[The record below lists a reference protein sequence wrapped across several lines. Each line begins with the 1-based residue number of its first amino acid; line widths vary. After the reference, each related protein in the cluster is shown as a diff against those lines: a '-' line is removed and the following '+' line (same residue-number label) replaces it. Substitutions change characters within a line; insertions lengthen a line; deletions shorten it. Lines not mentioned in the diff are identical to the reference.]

1 MDLLSFAEI
10 RLIIAKSTNNNN
22 KNNIY
27 YPYPSTRTRAVGTKS
42 KFISYRI
49 SLIKTLK
56 TYVKKYCK
64 NSDKY
69 NVLYLSIFY
78 LDVILSK
85 NKINLSSDKNLK
97 YICLCCFLLS
107 LKFIGN
113 YDTSKKVISNFC
125 KNYKDEYKIFEIQC
139 LILLEHNLVYTTTF
153 DYLNMILIN
162 EPKILMNE
170 CNEILYQICE
180 DNIYT
185 FFSPFYIAIAI
196 FNIAKCNMNYDIY
209 YEGHN
214 HNHYEKYFRD
224 ERVKVLIKKINYLV
238 NPPPSIKKDDINI
251 NSNNDNN
258 ILNKFNK
265 TITNTNTNINIIS
278 NNRIHNNIVIINAIC
293 KQKSDNYFPHFRNN
307 INANTPNKVDFKNKN
322 YSDNKNNNY
331 NYNYINKE
339 DSDNT
344 SKSQFKLCRI
354 NKNNIYNNHKTITIK
369 EIKNKNKN
377 KKEINSSFNY
387 LKCEKKSF
395 EIKKEL
401 CYNKREESFST
412 DIQTPNQLINNKMNS
427 NKRIFS
433 TNKSS
438 LNFQIVSGVSKEKL
452 YKLSRNLSKSLIKLS
467 EKSNQKGKLLNNF

>member
-10 RLIIAKSTNNNN
+10 RLIIAKSTNNSN
-22 KNNIY
+22 KSNIY
-27 YPYPSTRTRAVGTKS
+27 CPYPSTRTRAAGIKS
-42 KFISYRI
+42 KFISYRV

-85 NKINLSSDKNLK
+85 NKISLSSDKNLK

-125 KNYKDEYKIFEIQC
+125 KNYKDEYKIYEIQC

-162 EPKILMNE
+162 EPKILLNE

-185 FFSPFYIAIAI
+185 IFSPFYVAIAI
-196 FNIAKCNMNYDIY
+196 FKIAKCNMNYDIN

-224 ERVKVLIKKINYLV
+224 ERVKVLIKKINYLI
-238 NPPPSIKKDDINI
+238 NPPPSLKNDDI

-258 ILNKFNK
+258 GLNKFNK
-265 TITNTNTNINIIS
+265 TITNANTNINIIA
-278 NNRIHNNIVIINAIC
+278 NNRIHNNIVIINTIS
-293 KQKSDNYFPHFRNN
+293 KKNSDNYFTHFRNN

-322 YSDNKNNNY
+322 NSDNKKK
-331 NYNYINKE
+331 NYNYINKV
-339 DSDNT
+339 DGDNS
-344 SKSQFKLCRI
+344 SKSHFKLCRI

-369 EIKNKNKN
+369 EIKNK
-377 KKEINSSFNY
+377 KEINSSFNY
-387 LKCEKKSF
+387 LKYEKKSF
-395 EIKKEL
+395 EIKKKL
-401 CYNKREESFST
+401 CYNQREESFST
-412 DIQTPNQLINNKMNS
+412 DTQTPNQLINNKMNKD
-427 NKRIFS
+427 KRVFS

-452 YKLSRNLSKSLIKLS
+452 YKLSRNLSKSLIKLN
-467 EKSNQKGKLLNNF
+467 EKSNQKGKSIK

>member
-10 RLIIAKSTNNNN
+10 RLIIAKSTNNSN
-22 KNNIY
+22 KSNIY
-27 YPYPSTRTRAVGTKS
+27 YPYPSTRTRAAGIKS
-42 KFISYRI
+42 KFISYRV

-85 NKINLSSDKNLK
+85 NKISLSSDKNLK

-125 KNYKDEYKIFEIQC
+125 KNYKDEYKIYEIQC

-162 EPKILMNE
+162 EPKILLNE

-185 FFSPFYIAIAI
+185 IFSPFYVAIAI
-196 FNIAKCNMNYDIY
+196 FKIAKYNMNYDIN

-224 ERVKVLIKKINYLV
+224 ERVKVLIKKINYLI
-238 NPPPSIKKDDINI
+238 NPPPSLKNDDI

-258 ILNKFNK
+258 GLNKFNK
-265 TITNTNTNINIIS
+265 TITSANTNINIIA
-278 NNRIHNNIVIINAIC
+278 NNRIHNNIVIINTIS
-293 KQKSDNYFPHFRNN
+293 KKNSDNYFTHFRNN

-322 YSDNKNNNY
+322 NSDNKNNNY
-331 NYNYINKE
+331 NYINKV
-339 DSDNT
+339 DGDNT
-344 SKSQFKLCRI
+344 SKSHFKLCRI

-369 EIKNKNKN
+369 EIKNK
-377 KKEINSSFNY
+377 KEINSSFNY
-387 LKCEKKSF
+387 LKYEKKSF
-395 EIKKEL
+395 EIKKKL
-401 CYNKREESFST
+401 CYNQREESFST
-412 DIQTPNQLINNKMNS
+412 DTQTPNQLINNKMNKD
-427 NKRIFS
+427 KRVFS

-452 YKLSRNLSKSLIKLS
+452 YKLSRNLSKSLIKLN
-467 EKSNQKGKLLNNF
+467 EKSNQKGKSIK